1 MPEGELVEWYVAGG
15 GVLEE
20 EPPREGSERAQ
31 ASVWVREAEQ
41 RAAGAGEAEEG
52 EAGCGGPSTLFCPR

>member
-1 MPEGELVEWYVAGG
+1 M
-15 GVLEE
+15 EE
-20 EPPREGSERAQ
+20 EPLREGSGRAQ
-31 ASVWVREAEQ
+31 ASEWVREAEQ